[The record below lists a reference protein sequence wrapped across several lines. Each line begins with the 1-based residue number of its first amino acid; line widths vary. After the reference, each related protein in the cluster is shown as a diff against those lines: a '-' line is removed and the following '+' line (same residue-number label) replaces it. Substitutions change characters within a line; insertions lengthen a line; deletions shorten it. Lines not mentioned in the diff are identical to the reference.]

1 MIKKTNTLLASAV
14 AAGVLMM
21 AAQGAAAADKAASSS
36 PAAIEQRLKM
46 MEEQMNMMKAELA
59 RVRAESAKPAE
70 SSAKLEDR
78 VAKLET
84 TGVGKKK
91 ANNMVFFRGGY
102 AKMDHDRGGEGLTNL
117 WNGIPALG
125 LPFAAQGYTGEG
137 VNGGDEGWYFGAGF
151 DFSLSDNMWGLLAG
165 TPLNNTEL
173 LAELMFEYKKWDHA
187 NFSSTPLQLA
197 TELAAGGALGAG
209 TGLVGALGGGTV
221 TVSQLSI
228 SAAPKIKFLEGQ
240 KFRPWIIPL
249 GFAMHINTPTSDGVT
264 YFNPGMVFGAGA
276 DYNIWGPFFVG
287 ADARYHLTAN
297 DNDDV
302 DQDGFSAGGY
312 LGIGF

>member
-21 AAQGAAAADKAASSS
+21 AAQGAAAADKAAASSS
-36 PAAIEQRLKM
+36 PAAAIEQRMKM
-46 MEEQMNMMKAELA
+46 MEEQMQMMKAELA

-78 VAKLET
+78 LSKLET
-84 TGVGKKK
+84 SGGGKKK

-102 AKMDHDRGGEGLTNL
+102 TRLDTDRGGDVLTNINNL
-117 WNGIPALG
+117 AVPALG
-125 LPFAAQGYTGEG
+125 YGGEAS
-137 VNGGDEGWYFGAGF
+137 NGGQEGWYFGAGF
-151 DFSLSDNMWGLLAG
+151 DFSLTDNMWGLLNG
-165 TPLNNTEL
+165 TPLSNTEA
-173 LAELMFEYKKWDHA
+173 LAELMFEYKKFDHQTYVQ
-187 NFSSTPLQLA
+187 TPLQLVA
-197 TELAAGGALGAG
+197 NSAVGGGLA
-209 TGLVGALGGGTV
+209 TGLTNPLGFDGGSV
-221 TVSQLSI
+221 TISELTI
-228 SAAPKIKFLEGQ
+228 SAAPKLKFLEGQ
-240 KFRPWIIPL
+240 KFRPWVIPL

-276 DYNIWGPFFVG
+276 DYNIWGPIFVG

-297 DNDDV
+297 DNDNV
-302 DQDGFSAGGY
+302 ATDGLTAGGY